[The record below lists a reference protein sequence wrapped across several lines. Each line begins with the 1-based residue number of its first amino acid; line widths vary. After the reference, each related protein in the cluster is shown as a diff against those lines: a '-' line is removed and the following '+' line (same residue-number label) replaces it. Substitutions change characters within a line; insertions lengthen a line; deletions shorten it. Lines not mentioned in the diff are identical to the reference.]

1 MRNSFVQLIILS
13 VFIFT
18 NFLTAQE
25 KTELTLEDI
34 FSSNKYVAEKIT
46 NIQWQPDGS
55 AFTYTDSN
63 KTYNMLDIYKHD
75 VETGEN
81 TLMVESNELYYN
93 DLQIKMSNY
102 SWTADGEY
110 LLIEGPEKEIWR
122 HSRQAPFYLY
132 SVKTEKIIALGNNDP
147 GLRNVKLSPDGSKVG
162 FVRNHNIYVTELATG
177 IEKAITEEG
186 TENILNGEFDWV
198 YEEEFGLADGWRWS
212 PDGKKIAFWRFDQT
226 RVKEFYMIDEMFVYN
241 KISPLKY
248 PKTGEEN
255 SIIKIGAFNLASGE
269 TNWMDIG
276 EETDIYIPRIYW
288 TNSSDKL
295 AILRL
300 NRLQNYLE
308 LLISDTKTGEVKTIV
323 TETDPCWID
332 VDKIKAMFLRKEDS
346 IIWVTERSGYRHA
359 YLYDYKGK
367 LINPVTSG
375 DWEITSVEGVSENDG
390 LLYFYGKKD
399 SPLEQ
404 HIYRVK
410 LNGEN
415 LQKVSDLPGWHTAEF
430 SPGCKYFINEFSSVK
445 HPTKSYLQN
454 ADGTLI
460 RKLKENNLPALNY
473 VNMVYPEFSTF
484 TTSDDFL
491 LNYYMIKPHDFDP
504 GNKYPVLV
512 YGYGGPGSQKVINKW
527 DETRQLWHQMMTEK
541 GYIVFCVDNRGTGGQ
556 GKALKNLM
564 YKELSKWSVND
575 HIEAAK
581 YLTTLSYV
589 DTDRIGFWGWSGGGY
604 LCLMLMTRANEYF
617 STGVSVA
624 PVSDFHLYDAI
635 WTERFMGMLD
645 DNADGYKASS
655 VFTYAENLKGNLLIV
670 HGTGD
675 DNVHYQNTM
684 QIVREFQLKGK
695 QFDLMLYPN
704 KNHSIKGGNTRLHL
718 FTKIADYF
726 LKNL

>member
-1 MRNSFVQLIILS
+1 MKIFLLSLLILTINSYPQKNELS
-13 VFIFT
+13 
-18 NFLTAQE
+18 
-25 KTELTLEDI
+25 LEDI
-34 FSSNKYVAEKIT
+34 FSTDKYIAEEVE
-46 NIQWQPDGS
+46 NIQWLPDGS
-55 AFTYTDSN
+55 AFTYTENN
-63 KTYNMLDIYKHD
+63 KTYNLLDIYNHD
-75 VETGEN
+75 VESGEN
-81 TLMVESNELYYN
+81 VLIVAGTELKF
-93 DLQIKMSNY
+93 DGKQIKMSDY
-102 SWTADGEY
+102 SWTGDGKY
-110 LLIEGPEKEIWR
+110 LLIEGPEEEIWR

-132 SVKTEKIIALGNNDP
+132 NVELKTITAVGNNDP
-147 GLRNVKLSPDGSKVG
+147 NLRNVKLSLDGSKVG
-162 FVRNHNIYVTELATG
+162 FVRNHNIYITELATG
-177 IEKAITEEG
+177 IERAITKDG

-241 KISPLKY
+241 KVTPLKY

-255 SIIKIGAFNLASGE
+255 SIIKIGVFNLGSGE
-269 TNWMDIG
+269 TKWMDIG

-308 LLISDTKTGEVKTIV
+308 LMISDTKTGEGKTII
-323 TETDPCWID
+323 TDTDSCWID
-332 VDKIKAMFLRKEDS
+332 VDKIKAKFLRREDS

-367 LINPVTSG
+367 LINPITSG

-390 LLYFYGKKD
+390 LVYFYGKKD
-399 SPLEQ
+399 SHLER

-410 LNGEN
+410 LNGKN
-415 LQKVSDLPGWHTAEF
+415 LQKVSDEPGWHTADF
-430 SPGCKYFINEFSSVK
+430 SPGCKYFINEFSSVR
-445 HPTKSYLQN
+445 HPSKTYLRN

-460 RKLKENNLPALNY
+460 RKLRENNLPALNN

-484 TTSDDFL
+484 TTKDEFR

-504 GNKYPVLV
+504 DKRYPVLV

-564 YKELSKWSVND
+564 YKDLSKWSVND

-581 YLTTLSYV
+581 YLTSLSYV
-589 DTDRIGFWGWSGGGY
+589 DANRIGFWGWSGGGY

-624 PVSDFHLYDAI
+624 PVSDFHLYNAI
-635 WTERFMGMLD
+635 WTERYMGMPD
-645 DNADGYKASS
+645 DNADGYNASS

-704 KNHSIKGGNTRLHL
+704 KNHRIKGGNTQLHL
-718 FTKIADYF
+718 YTIITNYF
-726 LKNL
+726 LRNL

>member
-1 MRNSFVQLIILS
+1 MKIFLLSFLILTISSYPQKNQLS
-13 VFIFT
+13 
-18 NFLTAQE
+18 
-25 KTELTLEDI
+25 LEDI
-34 FSSNKYVAEKIT
+34 FSTDKYVAEKVE
-46 NIQWQPDGS
+46 NIQWLPDGS

-63 KTYNMLDIYKHD
+63 KTYNLLDIYNHD
-75 VETGEN
+75 VESGEDV
-81 TLMVESNELYYN
+81 LIVAGNELKF
-93 DLQIKMSNY
+93 DGKRIEMSDY
-102 SWTADGEY
+102 SWTDDGEF

-132 SVKTEKIIALGNNDP
+132 NVELKTITAVGNNDP
-147 GLRNVKLSPDGSKVG
+147 NLRNVKLSPDGSKVG
-162 FVRNHNIYVTELATG
+162 FVRNHNIYITDLATG
-177 IEKAITEEG
+177 TERAITNDG

-241 KISPLKY
+241 KVTPLKY

-255 SIIKIGAFNLASGE
+255 SIIKIGVFNLASGE

-276 EETDIYIPRIYW
+276 EEIDIYIPRIYW
-288 TNSSDKL
+288 TNSSDRL

-308 LLISDTKTGEVKTIV
+308 LMISDTKTGEGKTII
-323 TETDPCWID
+323 TDTDSFWID
-332 VDKIKAMFLRKEDS
+332 VDKIKAKFLRKEDS

-359 YLYDYKGK
+359 YLYDYEGK
-367 LINPVTSG
+367 LINPITSG
-375 DWEITSVEGVSENDG
+375 DWEITSVEGVSESEG
-390 LLYFYGKKD
+390 LVYFYGKKD
-399 SPLEQ
+399 TPLEQ

-415 LQKVSDLPGWHTAEF
+415 LQKISDLPGWHTAVF
-430 SPGCKYFINEFSSVK
+430 SPGCKYFINEFSSVR
-445 HPTKSYLQN
+445 HPSKTYLRN
-454 ADGTLI
+454 AEGTLI
-460 RKLKENNLPALNY
+460 RKLRENNLPALNN
-473 VNMVYPEFSTF
+473 VNIAYPEFSTF
-484 TTSDDFL
+484 TTKDEFR

-504 GNKYPVLV
+504 GKKYPVLV
-512 YGYGGPGSQKVINKW
+512 YGYGGPGSQRVINKW

-556 GKALKNLM
+556 GKELKNLM
-564 YKELSKWSVND
+564 YKDLSKWSVND

-589 DTDRIGFWGWSGGGY
+589 DADRIGFWGWSGGGY

-635 WTERFMGMLD
+635 WTERYMGMPD
-645 DNADGYKASS
+645 DNVDGYKASS

-695 QFDLMLYPN
+695 IFDLMLYPN
-704 KNHSIKGGNTRLHL
+704 KNHRIKGGNTQLHL
-718 FTKIADYF
+718 YTLITNYF
-726 LKNL
+726 LRNL